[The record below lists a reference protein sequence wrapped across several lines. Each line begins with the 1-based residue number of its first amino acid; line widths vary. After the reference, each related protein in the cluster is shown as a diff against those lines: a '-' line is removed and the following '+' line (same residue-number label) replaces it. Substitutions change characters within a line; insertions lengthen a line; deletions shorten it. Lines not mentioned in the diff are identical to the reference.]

1 MKQFIKDLSYMPTFY
16 KNKRLGLIWLEPNIE
31 GQVTC
36 NCLHNSM
43 HLINAKQAYTRLQ
56 SLLATYKDIT
66 VFVAVGSC
74 ALIVLRAATI

>member
-43 HLINAKQAYTRLQ
+43 QLINAKQAYTRLQ
-56 SLLATYKDIT
+56 NLLTMYKSMAAFI
-66 VFVAVGSC
+66 AVGSC
-74 ALIVLRAATI
+74 ALVISQAATR